1 MAKLQP
7 IMRCIL
13 SRKICLCTLL
23 FQIDKIHIDCT
34 SSQHALLGFMHTY
47 PRWLDDTLSL
57 ISQMNRLDWLL
68 LSYLLIAML
77 LGFWRGLV
85 KEAFILLTWLI
96 SVGIALIFMPK
107 LSHLLTHLITF
118 PNVRLIVS
126 LLTLFF
132 ISMILFG
139 WFGDLV
145 VQSMRLNR
153 LSLAEHSLGM
163 IFGGV
168 RGLVSLAFII
178 ILGSMTQLTEISDWN
193 QSLFIQYIG
202 QAAQLLISLLR

>member
-23 FQIDKIHIDCT
+23 FQIDKIHINYT

-47 PRWLDDTLSL
+47 PRWLDDT
-57 ISQMNRLDWLL
+57 
-68 LSYLLIAML
+68 SYLLIAML